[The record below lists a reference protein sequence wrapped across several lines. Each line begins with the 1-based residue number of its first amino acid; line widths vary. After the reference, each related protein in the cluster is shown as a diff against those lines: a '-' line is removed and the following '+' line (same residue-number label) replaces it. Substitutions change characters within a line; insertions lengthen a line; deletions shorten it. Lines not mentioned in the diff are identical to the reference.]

1 MRFLKRQ
8 TTSNK
13 NALGKAVVYDINDQ
27 VILDSRNVMLVPK
40 GTTAERPL
48 SPENGHFRYN
58 ITTEEFEAY
67 QDGQWRKVRYKE
79 PRKIVQQTLRG
90 AAGLETIFGPL
101 ENQDLDF
108 PVGSTADSQTLTDI
122 AKSMIVLIEN
132 VFQISTTNYNLVQNP
147 STPFAGAEIEAA
159 DLVAGTEYLVTATND
174 GTGGLSTDFTTV
186 GAPDSNQGT
195 VFTATGP
202 AAGTGLVRETGY
214 YLEFTSGVPFDKPVT
229 VLHNFNK

>member
-8 TTSNK
+8 STSNK

-27 VILDSRNVMLVPK
+27 VILDSKNVMLVPK

-58 ITTEEFEAY
+58 VTTEEFEAY

-79 PRKIVQQTLRG
+79 PRRVVQQTLRG

-101 ENQDLDF
+101 DNQDLDF
-108 PVGSTADSQTLTDI
+108 PVGTSADSQTLTDV
-122 AKSMIVLIEN
+122 AQSMIVLIEN
-132 VFQISTTNYNLVQNP
+132 VFQISSTNYNLVQNP
-147 STPFAGAEIEAA
+147 STPNAGAEVSA
-159 DLVAGTEYLVTATND
+159 DSLVTGTEYVITTPND
-174 GTGGLSTDFTTV
+174 GTGGASTDFTTV
-186 GAPDSNQGT
+186 GASDNNQGT

-202 AAGTGLVRETGY
+202 ASGTGLVREIGY